1 MPKKIHK
8 FYSHFSLY
16 QQNNTMFIPLSS
28 RIKYHLVNRIR
39 FVVKKEEDQIR
50 IADPRRKEV
59 DEDRNLLRMVVGPSK
74 MIFDCNLDKRNK
86 LIS

>member
-1 MPKKIHK
+1 
-8 FYSHFSLY
+8 
-16 QQNNTMFIPLSS
+16 MFIPLSS
-28 RIKYHLVNRIR
+28 RIQYHLVNRIR

-59 DEDRNLLRMVVGPSK
+59 DEDRNLLRMAVVPSK

>member
-1 MPKKIHK
+1 
-8 FYSHFSLY
+8 
-16 QQNNTMFIPLSS
+16 MFIPLSS
-28 RIKYHLVNRIR
+28 RIQYHLVNRIR

-59 DEDRNLLRMVVGPSK
+59 DKNRNLLRIVVDPSK
-74 MIFDCNLDKRNK
+74 MIFDRKKKKRNK